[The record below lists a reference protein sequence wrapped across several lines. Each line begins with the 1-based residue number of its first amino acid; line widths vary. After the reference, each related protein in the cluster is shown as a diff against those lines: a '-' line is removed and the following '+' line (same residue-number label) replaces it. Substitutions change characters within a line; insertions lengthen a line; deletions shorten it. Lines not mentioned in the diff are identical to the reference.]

1 MNLSSRGAYGLMH
14 VTVFIWGFTAIL
26 GKSISIQALPLV
38 WYRIWAVVLIMA
50 GVLAVK
56 GLGFRQPRV
65 WRLFGVGALV
75 GLHWLMFYGCIK
87 VAGVSVA
94 VLCLSSLTFFT
105 AIFEPLI
112 FRRAVR
118 VYELVLGGIVV
129 VGVLLLLRFE
139 ANAEPVGWAL
149 GLGSALFSAA
159 FGTFNGMLA
168 KTEAPERVTFFE
180 LFGAAVVTSLFFFV
194 WPESFVP
201 PWQLS
206 VVDGLL
212 MALLVVVCTVLPW
225 MWSLRVL
232 KVLSPYTLAI
242 AVSLEP
248 VYAMVL
254 AVMIW
259 PESETLSLRFYVGS
273 AILIGLGPLN
283 TVLRKRFE
291 AQPSRNF
298 RLAPTTDR

>member
-1 MNLSSRGAYGLMH
+1 MTPRGAYALMH

-38 WYRIWAVVLIMA
+38 WYRIWAVVLIMG

-56 GLGFRQPRV
+56 GLGFRQARV

-75 GLHWLMFYGCIK
+75 AFHWLLFYGCIK
-87 VAGVSVA
+87 LAGVSVA

-105 AIFEPLI
+105 AIFEPI
-112 FRRAVR
+112 VFRRGLR
-118 VYELVLGGIVV
+118 LYELVLGGLVV

-139 ANAEPVGWAL
+139 ANAAPLGWAL

-159 FGTFNGMLA
+159 FGTFNGVLA
-168 KTEAPERVTFFE
+168 RTEGPERVTFFE
-180 LFGAAVVTSLFFFV
+180 LLGAAVVTSLFFLV
-194 WPESFVP
+194 WPSSFVP
-201 PWQLS
+201 PWDLS
-206 VVDGLL
+206 LNDGLL
-212 MALLVVVCTVLPW
+212 LALLVVVCTVLPW

-242 AVSLEP
+242 AVALEP

-254 AVMIW
+254 AVMLW
-259 PESETLSLRFYVGS
+259 PESERLSVRFYVGS
-273 AILIGLGPLN
+273 AVLIALGPLN
-283 TVLRKRFE
+283 MLLRKRFD
-291 AQPSRNF
+291 QPSRNL
-298 RLAPTTDR
+298 RLAATTDR

>member
-1 MNLSSRGAYGLMH
+1 MNLSTRGAYALMH

-38 WYRIWAVVLIMA
+38 WYRIWAVVLIMG

-65 WRLFGVGALV
+65 WRLLGVGALV
-75 GLHWLMFYGCIK
+75 AFHWLLFYGCIK

-94 VLCLSSLTFFT
+94 VLGLSSLTFFT
-105 AIFEPLI
+105 ALFEPLV
-112 FRRAVR
+112 FRRGLR
-118 VYELVLGGIVV
+118 LYELVLGGLVV
-129 VGVLLLLRFE
+129 VGVVVLLRFE
-139 ANAEPVGWAL
+139 AHAEPLGWAL

-159 FGTFNGMLA
+159 FGTLNGKLA
-168 KTEAPERVTFFE
+168 RTEGPERVTFFE
-180 LFGAAVVTSLFFFV
+180 LLGAAVVTSLFFFV
-194 WPESFVP
+194 WPESFVA
-201 PWQLS
+201 PWRLS
-206 VVDGLL
+206 VTDVLL
-212 MALLVVVCTVLPW
+212 LAVLVVVCTVMPW

-242 AVSLEP
+242 AVALEP

-259 PESETLSLRFYVGS
+259 PESETLSVRFYVGS

-291 AQPSRNF
+291 R
-298 RLAPTTDR
+298 APVAVAG